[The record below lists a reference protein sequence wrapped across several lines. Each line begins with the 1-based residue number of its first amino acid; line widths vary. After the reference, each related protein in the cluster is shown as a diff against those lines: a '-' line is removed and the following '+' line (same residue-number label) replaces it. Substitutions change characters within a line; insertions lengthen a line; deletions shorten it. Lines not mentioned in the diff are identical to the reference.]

1 MEQAKPFYSLKKKN
15 SFIIY
20 FLVLKKLYFFSKIEN
35 LGSA

>member
-1 MEQAKPFYSLKKKN
+1 MEQAKPFYSFFKKN

-35 LGSA
+35 LGSS